1 VADQAPRKPLI
12 WRVSPVQTALLI
24 LVASPCAAVN
34 LYAHPSAP
42 VRLVTI
48 VIGVAAL
55 AVAVVSRRMYLLV
68 DEDGVGMRFLREEHW
83 VPWPDVDTVEIVSGV
98 RGSDT
103 IRFGRKDGTY
113 LDAPPSLLQPSKP
126 TGKPVAR
133 RMLKGTL
140 GLIESRRPATR

>member
-12 WRVSPVQTALLI
+12 WRVSPLQTALLI

-34 LYAHPSAP
+34 LYLNPSAP

-48 VIGVAAL
+48 LIGVAAL
-55 AVAVVSRRMYLLV
+55 ALAVVSRRMYLAV
-68 DEDGVGMRFLREEHW
+68 DEDGVGMRFLRQEHW
-83 VPWPDVDTVEIVSGV
+83 VPWTDIDTVEIVSGV

-113 LDAPPSLLQPSKP
+113 LDAPPSLLQPSRP

-133 RMLKGTL
+133 RMLRGTL
-140 GLIESRRPATR
+140 ATIESRRPAGG

>member
-34 LYAHPSAP
+34 LYAHPSSP

-48 VIGVAAL
+48 LIGVAAL
-55 AVAVVSRRMYLLV
+55 ALAVVSRRMYLVV
-68 DEDGVGMRFLREEHW
+68 DDEGVAMRWVRAAHW
-83 VPWPDVDTVEIVSGV
+83 MPWSDIGVVEIVSGV

-103 IRFGRKDGTY
+103 IRFGRKDGSY

-133 RMLKGTL
+133 RMLRGTL
-140 GLIESRRPATR
+140 ATIESRRPAGG